1 MVLHDSELL
10 QREWLTRTF
19 KRIVPENSS
28 DLESVYRP
36 LWQMK
41 ELGLAAVKKIDHV
54 AIAVKSIDESRS
66 WFEQVY
72 GARYLGQ
79 KENVE
84 MEYIVAYFLMGES
97 LITIKELL
105 GHKSMAMTERYSH
118 LTPDHKHLAVKNL
131 EAGFKRKPKIIS
143 IEKAKS

>member
-1 MVLHDSELL
+1 MGLNEGITDPRQKVTFHTLRHTFAS
-10 QREWLTRTF
+10 WL
-19 KRIVPENSS
+19 
-28 DLESVYRP
+28 
-36 LWQMK
+36 
-41 ELGLAAVKKIDHV
+41 
-54 AIAVKSIDESRS
+54 AI
-66 WFEQVY
+66 Q
-72 GARYLGQ
+72 
-79 KENVE
+79 
-84 MEYIVAYFLMGES
+84 GES